1 MAPDEL
7 VNVIVADN
15 PQLRDGS
22 ARSLLL
28 GAAIRRLIDGD
39 EASIRVLDISNEI
52 SMSPSVIYSNFDSR
66 QGLIDAAYLE
76 IYRSVTAASYRVI
89 DEIASSAD
97 STALAV
103 RWSPGFDTDER
114 LHRDA
119 VRRRVRLRVLAAAI
133 TRRRLQRDVVR
144 EREAYQAS
152 LTSMFADLQ
161 RRGVLVTTLSARQLA
176 VVHEGLDLV
185 RAIDETMPT
194 PLSADEWNEVKRVV
208 FEVNATQP

>member
-76 IYRSVTAASYRVI
+76 IYRSVTAASYRAI

>member
-22 ARSLLL
+22 ARALLL

-39 EASIRVLDISNEI
+39 EASIRVLDVSNEI
-52 SMSPSVIYSNFDSR
+52 SMSPSVIYSNFGSR

-76 IYRSVTAASYRVI
+76 IYRSVTAASYRDI
-89 DEIASSAD
+89 DEIASSFDA
-97 STALAV
+97 TALAA
-103 RWSPGFDTDER
+103 RWSPGFDTEER
-114 LHRDA
+114 LHRQA

>member
-22 ARSLLL
+22 ARALLL

-39 EASIRVLDISNEI
+39 EASIRVLDVSNEI
-52 SMSPSVIYSNFDSR
+52 SMSPSVIYSNFGSR

-89 DEIASSAD
+89 DEIASSSDA
-97 STALAV
+97 TALAA
-103 RWSPGFDTDER
+103 RWSPGFDTEER
-114 LHRDA
+114 LHRQA

-208 FEVNATQP
+208 FEMNASQP

>member
-22 ARSLLL
+22 ARALLL

-52 SMSPSVIYSNFDSR
+52 SMSPSVIYSNFGSR

-89 DEIASSAD
+89 DEIASSSDA
-97 STALAV
+97 TALAA
-103 RWSPGFDTDER
+103 RWSPGFDTEER
-114 LHRDA
+114 LHRQA

-208 FEVNATQP
+208 FEMNASQP

>member
-22 ARSLLL
+22 ARALLL

-39 EASIRVLDISNEI
+39 EASIRVLDVSNEI
-52 SMSPSVIYSNFDSR
+52 SMSPSVIYSNFGSR

-89 DEIASSAD
+89 DEIASSSDA
-97 STALAV
+97 TALAA
-103 RWSPGFDTDER
+103 RWSPGFDTEER
-114 LHRDA
+114 LHRQA

>member
-22 ARSLLL
+22 ARALLL

-39 EASIRVLDISNEI
+39 EASIRVLDVSNEI
-52 SMSPSVIYSNFDSR
+52 SMSPSVIYSNFGSR

-89 DEIASSAD
+89 DEIASSFD
-97 STALAV
+97 ETALAA
-103 RWSPGFDTDER
+103 RWSPGFDTEER
-114 LHRDA
+114 LHRQA